1 MRALYRNYQGTVKKC
16 GGEVAVPRTKQKN
29 NRFLILAVTVGLLL
43 SAALGYGLWYA
54 FAGSHAVEISSKN
67 KKAVPTR
74 DAVPSSRAVS
84 ASQSALSLF
93 AQQLSPGKV
102 FWQQL
107 VSEQRVSL
115 STTIAKSGEASLRGK
130 GLSDGLFLYLNKV
143 NTEYGGLG
151 KAIPIA
157 LDQRDDSGVLL
168 KTISHINELMPTSSL
183 FFSPMGD
190 HALEKAYLPL
200 IHAHKAAAL
209 FPISGLRPAV
219 NSAPLIF
226 MRPSYDQEV
235 AALVHYATTLLKK
248 TKIAVFHEESS
259 WGRAGMRAVERL
271 LAQHKLQLCAAASYQ
286 PGTVNIESAL
296 ALMQRAEPHVIIC
309 IANGR
314 PAYNFIREAVNKSL
328 HYVSFLGTSQLA
340 GIAQHLFDSRGISMI
355 TSSVV
360 PNPHNSQL
368 PIAQEYRQ
376 DMQKYLPNKGLST
389 YSLEGYINSML
400 LTYFLQQLPS
410 NATVRDLFES
420 IRQTRDLTFKGMRLG
435 CFQNT
440 LSHTVWINE
449 GMSST
454 WQEYKVRQ

>member
-1 MRALYRNYQGTVKKC
+1 M
-16 GGEVAVPRTKQKN
+16 PRTKLKN
-29 NRFLILAVTVGLLL
+29 NRFLIFSVSAVLCI
-43 SAALGYGLWYA
+43 SALLGYGLWYA
-54 FAGSHAVEISSKN
+54 FYGSKTIDLPQKDFSKTSLN
-67 KKAVPTR
+67 
-74 DAVPSSRAVS
+74 DAPSRTTMPSIH
-84 ASQSALSLF
+84 SALSLF

-102 FWQQL
+102 LWQSL
-107 VSEQRVSL
+107 VNDQRIPL

-151 KAIPIA
+151 GKIPIA

-168 KTISHINELMPTSSL
+168 KTIAHINELMPSSSL

-190 HALEKAYLPL
+190 HSLEKAYTPL
-200 IHAHKAAAL
+200 VHAHKAAVL

-219 NSAPLIF
+219 SAAPLIF

-259 WGRAGMRAVERL
+259 WGRAGCQAVKRL
-271 LAQHKLQLCAAASYQ
+271 LTQHNLTLSAAASYQ
-286 PGTVNIESAL
+286 PGTVNIEAAL
-296 ALMQRAEPHVIIC
+296 AVMQRAEPHVIIC

-314 PAYNFIREAVNKSL
+314 PAYNFIREAVNKRL

-368 PIAQEYRQ
+368 PIVQEYRQ

-389 YSLEGYINSML
+389 YSLEGYINSMIL
-400 LTYFLQQLPS
+400 AYFLQQLPA
-410 NATVRDLFES
+410 NATVHDLFER
-420 IRQTRDLTFKGMRLG
+420 IRQTKNLTFKGLQLG
-435 CFQNT
+435 CFHDT
-440 LSHTVWINE
+440 LSHTVWVNE
-449 GMSST
+449 GISST
-454 WQEYKVRQ
+454 WQEYKVSQ